1 MVRVEHVSGGVIRH
15 QSIGR
20 STPGDTHDVSEEA
33 AAYLCEEREE
43 FEYSDVIDA
52 EYEDVT
58 DSEGDGGDTD
68 DESDGGA
75 FDEDAWLD
83 QDYTD
88 RAEQVR
94 TGEVDAHL
102 ETIDDIE
109 TSGNV
114 RDAIGERRA
123 ELEE

>member
-1 MVRVEHVSGGVIRH
+1 MVRIDHVSGGVIRH

-20 STPGDTHDVSEEA
+20 STPGETHDVSDEA
-33 AAYLCEEREE
+33 AEYLCEKRDE
-43 FEYSDVIDA
+43 FAYSDVIDA
-52 EYEDVT
+52 EYEEVT
-58 DSEGDGGDTD
+58 EDET
-68 DESDGGA
+68 DESEPDEE
-75 FDEDAWLD
+75 FDEDRWLD
-83 QDYTD
+83 QDYET
-88 RAEQVR
+88 RAHIVR